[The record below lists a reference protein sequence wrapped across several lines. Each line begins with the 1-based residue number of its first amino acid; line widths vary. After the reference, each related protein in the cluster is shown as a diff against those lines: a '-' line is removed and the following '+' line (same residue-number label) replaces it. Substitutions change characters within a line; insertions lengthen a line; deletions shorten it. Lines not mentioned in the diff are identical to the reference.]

1 MLTMVGKE
9 RPRHYLSTFTNVLT
23 PDSIPEF
30 CIPPRHPTHKELNLS
45 PQYLSI
51 PDLSM
56 SMFEAVRPNLFD
68 THTIQVDSMEDTLE
82 GENTNA
88 DPQSQAAL
96 SLPHLAK
103 TQTCYGFCTLLESP
117 NTRRKESLFHNDPA
131 NPPILLPRSRSNTIS
146 CKEIVSPNYY
156 STLKLRP
163 LKRSGTLDSDTTSS
177 TDSSPFSSPLLHRSF
192 PMKLL
197 KAFNQENTL
206 SRTLKAG
213 YKSSALRNSSISTDE
228 DSSTDSSPCVTRRAS
243 QEWDNYSPAPSTN
256 GLLLS
261 PGQFPIDNTVT
272 LDTGGILRLSTE
284 YRPENLRLRIR
295 LVSAE
300 GLYKQSVD
308 CKNISCYISISII
321 PGKNQKQRST
331 LIRGSRSPIFN
342 EDFFFEGLEPQDLLQ
357 KTLKIKALSKGCGIK
372 RENILGRSKLHLL
385 NVLVL

>member
-1 MLTMVGKE
+1 M
-9 RPRHYLSTFTNVLT
+9 PRHHLSTFTNVLT
-23 PDSIPEF
+23 PNSIPEF
-30 CIPPRHPTHKELNLS
+30 CIPPRHQTQKELSLN
-45 PQYLSI
+45 PQYLSN
-51 PDLSM
+51 PDLRM
-56 SMFEAVRPNLFD
+56 SGFEAVRPSLFD
-68 THTIQVDSMEDTLE
+68 IHTIQIDSVEDIVQE
-82 GENTNA
+82 ENTNA

-96 SLPHLAK
+96 SLPHLPK

-146 CKEIVSPNYY
+146 CKGVSSANCN

-163 LKRSGTLDSDTTSS
+163 LLRSETLDSDTTSS
-177 TDSSPFSSPLLHRSF
+177 TDSSPFSSPLLHRSLQ
-192 PMKLL
+192 MTLL
-197 KAFNQENTL
+197 KAFNQDSKL
-206 SRTLKAG
+206 SRALRIG
-213 YKSSALRNSSISTDE
+213 YKSSALRYSSVSTDE

-243 QEWDNYSPAPSTN
+243 EEWGYNSPSHYNT
-256 GLLLS
+256 GMLLS
-261 PGQFPIDNTVT
+261 PGQFPIDNAIT

-300 GLYKQSVD
+300 GLYKHSVD
-308 CKNISCYISISII
+308 PKNISCYISISLV

-331 LIRGSRSPIFN
+331 LIRGSRNPIFN

-357 KTLKIKALSKGCGIK
+357 KTLKIKALNKGCGVR
-372 RENILGRSKLHLL
+372 RENILGRSKLYLL

>member
-9 RPRHYLSTFTNVLT
+9 RPRNSLPTFTNVLT
-23 PDSIPEF
+23 PDRIPEF
-30 CIPPRHPTHKELNLS
+30 CIPPRHQTQKELNIN

-51 PDLSM
+51 PDLNM
-56 SMFEAVRPNLFD
+56 SVFEVRPRLFD
-68 THTIQVDSMEDTLE
+68 AHTIQIDSIEDTFE
-82 GENTNA
+82 EENTNA

-96 SLPHLAK
+96 SLPHLPK

-117 NTRRKESLFHNDPA
+117 NTRRKESLFHNDPG

-146 CKEIVSPNYY
+146 CKGISSANSC

-177 TDSSPFSSPLLHRSF
+177 TDSSPFSSPLLQRSL
-192 PMKLL
+192 PMALL
-197 KAFNQENTL
+197 KAFNQDNKL
-206 SRTLKAG
+206 SRAFRVG
-213 YKSSALRNSSISTDE
+213 YKFSALRNSSVSTDE

-243 QEWDNYSPAPSTN
+243 QEWAYHSPIHSNT

-261 PGQFPIDNTVT
+261 PGQFPMDNTIT

-308 CKNISCYISISII
+308 PKNISCYISISLV

-331 LIRGSRSPIFN
+331 LIRGSRNPIFN

-357 KTLKIKALSKGCGIK
+357 KTLKIKALNKGCSVR
-372 RENILGRSKLHLL
+372 RENILGRSKLNLL
-385 NVLVL
+385 NALVL

>member
-9 RPRHYLSTFTNVLT
+9 KPKHYHPTYTNVLT

-30 CIPPRHPTHKELNLS
+30 FIPPRHQTQKELSLN
-45 PQYLSI
+45 PKYLSI

-56 SMFEAVRPNLFD
+56 PVFEAVRPSWFE
-68 THTIQVDSMEDTLE
+68 THTIQVDSVEDTLE
-82 GENTNA
+82 EENTNA

-96 SLPHLAK
+96 SLPHLPK

-117 NTRRKESLFHNDPA
+117 NTRRKESLFHNDPV
-131 NPPILLPRSRSNTIS
+131 NPAILLPRSRSNTIS
-146 CKEIVSPNYY
+146 CRGISAPNCC
-156 STLKLRP
+156 STLKLQP

-177 TDSSPFSSPLLHRSF
+177 TDSSPFSSPLLHRSL
-192 PMKLL
+192 PMMLL
-197 KAFNQENTL
+197 KAFNQDNKL
-206 SRTLKAG
+206 YRTLKVG
-213 YKSSALRNSSISTDE
+213 YKSSALRNSSVSTDE

-243 QEWDNYSPAPSTN
+243 QEWAYHSPADFNT

-261 PGQFPIDNTVT
+261 PGQFPIDNAVT

-295 LVSAE
+295 LVSVE

-308 CKNISCYISISII
+308 PKNISCYISLSLV

-331 LIRGSRSPIFN
+331 LIRGSRNPIFN

-357 KTLKIKALSKGCGIK
+357 KTLKIKAINRGCGIR
-372 RENILGRSKLHLL
+372 RENILGISKLYLL